1 MRMTQESSPSVVE
14 WEHVSFSYGSVP
26 AVEDVSLCIHY
37 GELAAILGP
46 NGGGKST
53 LIKLALGLLRPDSG
67 IIRLF
72 GRDVADFDDWRRVG
86 YMPQVVA
93 GVWRDFPATVAEVVA
108 HGAQGGASPF
118 GLFRRSE
125 RDDVLEALEVA
136 GMLSFRSRRLSELS
150 VGQQQRVLLARALV
164 RQPELLVLDEP
175 AAGVDVSGEEQLYA
189 VLRELNR
196 ERGIAIVIVSHDIG
210 AMLREATTLACMD
223 RSLVLHGQPHEL
235 TVDELSTL
243 YGVPVD
249 VVVHDALHEFEG
261 VLHHHR

>member
-1 MRMTQESSPSVVE
+1 MTESSSPSVVE
-14 WEHVSFSYGSVP
+14 WERVSFAYGSVP

-53 LIKLALGLLRPDSG
+53 LIKLALGLLQPDAG
-67 IIRLF
+67 KVRLF

-93 GVWRDFPATVAEVVA
+93 GVWRDFPATVSEVVA
-108 HGAQGGASPF
+108 HGAHSGVSPL

-125 RDDVLEALEVA
+125 RADVLEALAVA
-136 GMLSFRSRRLSELS
+136 GMTAFRSRRLSELS

-189 VLRELNR
+189 VLRDINR
-196 ERGIAIVIVSHDIG
+196 ERGIAVIIVSHDIG
-210 AMLREATTLACMD
+210 AMLREASTLACMD
-223 RSLVLHGQPHEL
+223 RRLVLHGHPHDL
-235 TVDELSTL
+235 TLDELSTL

-249 VVVHDALHEFEG
+249 VLVHDALHEFEG
-261 VLHHHR
+261 VLHQHR

>member
-1 MRMTQESSPSVVE
+1 MNESTSPSVVE
-14 WEHVSFSYGSVP
+14 WEHVSFAYGSVP

-37 GELAAILGP
+37 GELAAVLGP

-53 LIKLALGLLRPDSG
+53 LIKLALGLLQPDAG
-67 IIRLF
+67 RVRLF
-72 GRDVADFDDWRRVG
+72 GRDVSEFRDWRRVG

-93 GVWRDFPATVAEVVA
+93 GVWRDFPATVSEVVA
-108 HGAQGGASPF
+108 HGTHSGVSPF

-125 RDDVLEALEVA
+125 RPEVIEALEVA
-136 GMLSFRSRRLSELS
+136 RMTAYRSRRLSELS

-175 AAGVDVSGEEQLYA
+175 AAGVDVSGEEQLYS

-196 ERGIAIVIVSHDIG
+196 DRGIAIVIVSHDIG

-223 RSLVLHGQPHEL
+223 RNLVLHGQPHEL